1 MIRIAVLG
9 DIDSI
14 KGFSAVGLDI
24 FPCTDYDS
32 AHESFKKITDG
43 GVYGVVYV
51 TEEYAELLKK
61 DIAKFDEV
69 MSPAIIP
76 IPGIK
81 GNTGYGIKRLSESV
95 EKAVGSD
102 IIFND

>member
-32 AHESFKKITDG
+32 ARESFKKITGG

-51 TEEYAELLKK
+51 TEEYAELLSR

-69 MSPAIIP
+69 MTPAIIP
-76 IPGIK
+76 IPGLK
-81 GNTGYGIKRLSESV
+81 GNTGYGIKRLSQSV

>member
-24 FPCTDYDS
+24 FSCFDYDS
-32 AHESFKKITDG
+32 AREAFKKITGG
-43 GVYGVVYV
+43 GVYGVLYI

-61 DIAKFDEV
+61 DISKFDEV
-69 MSPAIIP
+69 MTPAIIP
-76 IPGIK
+76 IPGLK
-81 GNTGYGIKRLSESV
+81 GNTGYGIKRLSQSV

>member
-32 AHESFKKITDG
+32 AHESFKKITGG

-76 IPGIK
+76 VPGIK

>member
-32 AHESFKKITDG
+32 ARELFKKITGG

-51 TEEYAELLKK
+51 TEEYAELLSR

-69 MSPAIIP
+69 MTPAIIP
-76 IPGIK
+76 IPGLK
-81 GNTGYGIKRLSESV
+81 GNTGYGIKRLSQSV

>member
-24 FPCTDYDS
+24 FPCTDQES
-32 AHESFKKITDG
+32 AHEQFKKITGG
-43 GVYGVVYV
+43 GVYGVVYI

-61 DIAKFDEV
+61 DISKFDEV
-69 MSPAIIP
+69 MSPAVIP

-81 GNTGYGIKRLSESV
+81 GNTGYGVKRLSESV